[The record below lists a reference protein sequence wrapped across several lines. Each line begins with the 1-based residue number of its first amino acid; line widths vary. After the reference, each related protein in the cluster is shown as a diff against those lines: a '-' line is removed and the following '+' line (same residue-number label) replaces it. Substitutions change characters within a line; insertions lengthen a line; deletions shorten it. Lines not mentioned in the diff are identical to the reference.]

1 MTLGELIKEYLQNN
15 TMTDFSKE
23 SGLSRAYAYMLIK
36 NKNNDGGEIVPSIET
51 VKKVARGIHMPFDEV
66 IARLDEDITV
76 GIHPERNPAP
86 PALSPEESAL
96 LEDYRV
102 LNDTGQQE
110 ATKRVHE
117 LTLIPSYVEV
127 RFLGHQKEDND
138 IIPLAAH
145 HAPGVTGAEDEAV
158 DEVERLRRK
167 YEKED

>member
-1 MTLGELIKEYLQNN
+1 MTIKDNIRQRRIEKGLTLEELGKAVGV
-15 TMTDFSKE
+15 SKQTIQ
-23 SGLSRAYAYMLIK
+23 RY
-36 NKNNDGGEIVPSIET
+36 ET
-51 VKKVARGIHMPFDEV
+51 GQ
-66 IARLDEDITV
+66 ITT
-76 GIHPERNPAP
+76 IPYDKILLLAT
-86 PALSPEESAL
+86 ALSVTPQALMGWDSPEQTSHKSSKFEPLSSAERDML
-96 LEDYRV
+96 SDYRV

>member
-1 MTLGELIKEYLQNN
+1 MTMADRIKERRKAMNMTQEELAERLGLQKSAIAKYENGRVQNIKRPTIAKMADILECSPAYL
-15 TMTDFSKE
+15 M
-23 SGLSRAYAYMLIK
+23 A
-36 NKNNDGGEIVPSIET
+36 
-51 VKKVARGIHMPFDEV
+51 
-66 IARLDEDITV
+66 LDEDAAS
-76 GIHPERNPAP
+76 GARPNHNPIATQP